1 MKNRNLGLDARKLRL
16 STPRLLTRL
25 LLVAFAVSPWAC
37 ASEGKSSTSL
47 PGPGGSVETSSKRA
61 PNANTLY
68 SMSKIM
74 VTRSKD
80 AEAETI
86 LSKLI
91 AQHPDFMPAYAD
103 LADLYLRHDRIE
115 SAIEVLKAGVQI
127 APQDAVLSNNLG
139 MCRMLQ
145 KRYEEALDCFTAAA
159 AGVPK
164 DARSRANMAVALGM
178 LGRFEE
184 SLSIYLQLVS
194 PSEAHHN
201 LGVLCQARKDA
212 ERAQQEFA
220 VADALSPKKADGT
233 NP

>member
-1 MKNRNLGLDARKLRL
+1 MKNRHLGLDVRVRRL
-16 STPRLLTRL
+16 ATPRLLTRL
-25 LLVAFAVSPWAC
+25 LLVACAVSPWAC
-37 ASEGKSSTSL
+37 ASEGQTSTSL
-47 PGPGGSVETSSKRA
+47 PASDGRVGAASERA

-74 VTRSKD
+74 VARSKD

-103 LADLYLRHDRIE
+103 LADLYLRHDRID
-115 SAIEVLKAGVQI
+115 SAVEVLKGAVKI

-145 KRYEEALDCFTAAA
+145 KRYDEALDCFTAAA

-194 PSEAHHN
+194 PAEAHHN
-201 LGVLCQARKDA
+201 LGVLCEARKDA

-220 VADALSPKKADGT
+220 IADALSSKKVGGT